1 VEYRHLSLS
10 INSHHDKF
18 QNPYTICYLADYCY
32 LHQFLSNFP
41 VHNKSM
47 ALSLQKN
54 PYIHFCLQMQEPHL
68 SRLLLFRKFLQTLTP
83 HPGFSILLVLKMIF
97 HKYKLPQDKSRSGH
111 LPDTLY
117 PFFPES

>member
-1 VEYRHLSLS
+1 MEYRHLSLS

-18 QNPYTICYLADYCY
+18 QNPYTICYLAGYCY

-47 ALSLQKN
+47 ALSLRRS
-54 PYIHFCLQMQEPHL
+54 PYIHFYLQLQGPHL
-68 SRLLLFRKFLQTLTP
+68 SKLLLFRKFLQTLTP

-97 HKYKLPQDKSRSGH
+97 HKYKLPQDKSRSVH

-117 PFFPES
+117 LFFHES